1 MLPSMITASTAGR
14 WRALA
19 LLSAI
24 FGIGVSAYLLVEYTT
39 GQPGICLTGSGCDE
53 VRASDFAY
61 PLGMPMPLFGV
72 AFYTVAVW
80 LAYRTLRGGPILGFG
95 TRTLLLL
102 AGLAGV
108 AMSAALTAIE
118 AFVIESFCTWCLAS
132 AAASVLLLVGA
143 VGLWRSPD
151 EEEPLGT
158 SGRARQ
164 HRARAEAEQ
173 RRSLRGLM
181 LWGGVA
187 TAGLFSVLL
196 VAGAVASGP
205 GPQQTGDALA
215 PAGSPRLGSGAVT
228 VVEFA
233 DFQCPAC
240 AVVGPM
246 LQEMAAANEM
256 TLVFRHFPLEAIHA
270 NANAS
275 SRAAEAAER
284 QGAFYDMSE
293 ALYASQSAWA
303 NLAAAEADAYFASLA
318 GQLGLDVDQWRA
330 DYASSEVRADVTA
343 DAQAAQRLNLPGTPT
358 IYIGGELYEGERTVP
373 AFRAAIAAAAARQ
386 APAGSGG

>member
-1 MLPSMITASTAGR
+1 MLRAMTTASNAAR

-24 FGIGVSAYLLVEYTT
+24 FGIGVSGYLLVEYTT
-39 GQPGICLTGSGCDE
+39 GQPGLCLTGSGCDE

-61 PLGMPMPLFGV
+61 PLGIPMPLFGV
-72 AFYTVAVW
+72 AFYAVAAW
-80 LAYRTLRGGPILGFG
+80 LAYRTLRGGPILGVG
-95 TRTLLLL
+95 SRTLLLA
-102 AGLAGV
+102 AGVVGV

-132 AAASVLLLVGA
+132 AAASVLLLIGA
-143 VGLWRSPD
+143 VGLWRTPE
-151 EEEPLGT
+151 EEEPRGT

-164 HRARAEAEQ
+164 QQARVEAQ
-173 RRSLRGLM
+173 RRGSLRAVS
-181 LWGGVA
+181 LWGSVA
-187 TAGLFSVLL
+187 TAGLFSALL
-196 VAGAVASGP
+196 VAGALASGP
-205 GPQQTGDALA
+205 GPQQTGDELA
-215 PAGSPRLGSGAVT
+215 PSGSPRLGSGAVT

-240 AVVGPM
+240 AVVGPT

-284 QGAFYDMSE
+284 QGAFYAMSE

-303 NLAAAEADAYFASLA
+303 NLAAADADAYFASLA
-318 GQLGLDVDQWRA
+318 GQLGLDVERWRS
-330 DYASSEVRADVTA
+330 DYASSQVRADVAA

-358 IYIGGELYEGERTVP
+358 IYIGGELYEGERTVT

-386 APAGSGG
+386 APAGDEG